1 LGKIAAYAVRD
12 TALVLKINKNTVI
25 RTLKK
30 SVQVNPRFQ
39 ALKTAENLE
48 VTLELACEQAEM
60 NDVTQQNEAGRRIAG
75 RTSTRDLIRTV
86 AQFKVDGYSRHTS
99 GGPPQAMSSYSLHA
113 VPPAKKTSTVKPKP
127 IKLSSFDDW
136 EEF

>member
-1 LGKIAAYAVRD
+1 M
-12 TALVLKINKNTVI
+12 
-25 RTLKK
+25 
-30 SVQVNPRFQ
+30 
-39 ALKTAENLE
+39 
-48 VTLELACEQAEM
+48 TLELACEQAEM
-60 NDVTQQNEAGRRIAG
+60 DDMTQQNEALVEQAAESRQEQAH
-75 RTSTRDLIRTV
+75 DLIRTV

-99 GGPPQAMSSYSLHA
+99 GGAPQATSSYSLHA